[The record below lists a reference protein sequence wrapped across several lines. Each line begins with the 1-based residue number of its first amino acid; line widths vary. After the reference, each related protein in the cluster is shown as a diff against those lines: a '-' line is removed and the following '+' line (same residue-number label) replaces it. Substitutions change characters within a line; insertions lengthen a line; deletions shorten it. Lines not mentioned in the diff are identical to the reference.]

1 MKLSKEQRIRLYETV
16 MNKIA
21 PVVYN
26 RLYEMS
32 DELLDRA
39 IVAAIDKGDVQRAKK
54 FSDYK
59 NSESRKGERTVL
71 PSIEQLNQ
79 KIVTAVESGDYEM
92 AKKLSDYKKR
102 QFPNK

>member
-1 MKLSKEQRIRLYETV
+1 MKLSKEQRIHLYETV
-16 MNKIA
+16 MYKIA

-32 DELLDRA
+32 DDLIDRA

-59 NSESRKGERTVL
+59 NSESRKGERTIA
-71 PSIEQLNQ
+71 SIELLNQ

-102 QFPNK
+102 QFPNE

>member
-32 DELLDRA
+32 DDLLDRA
-39 IVAAIDKGDVQRAKK
+39 IVASIDKGDVQRAKK
-54 FSDYK
+54 FSDYNEMK
-59 NSESRKGERTVL
+59 HYVEEMYNLTKYINDNCISRSINMELSYIL
-71 PSIEQLNQ
+71 P
-79 KIVTAVESGDYEM
+79 GM
-92 AKKLSDYKKR
+92 A
-102 QFPNK
+102 

>member
-1 MKLSKEQRIRLYETV
+1 MKLSKKQRIRIYETV

-32 DELLDRA
+32 DDLLDRA
-39 IVAAIDKGDVQRAKK
+39 IVSAIDKGDVQRAKK

-59 NSESRKGERTVL
+59 NSESRKGERTV

-79 KIVTAVESGDYEM
+79 QIVTAVESGNYEM

-102 QFPNK
+102 HFPNK